1 MKSGEFLKKC
11 RIKLGLSL
19 RALSGAS
26 GVSHTQIAD
35 LENGV
40 NFGTYEKI
48 DKILDALKLT
58 SEEKELYYR
67 MRDLEKTPVSVKEE
81 LEKLQR
87 QVNYYK
93 NMKLDSNAEIEFKRK
108 IIPIYSNICAG
119 NGGCEA
125 DIISHITVPVDGIF
139 TGDVFAVRVDGDS
152 MEHTIEDKSI
162 VFIKKDVEVPN
173 NRIGAFILNNESYLK
188 RLCKMGDSIFLRS
201 DNRDYPDIHV
211 QPNDDFIVV
220 GRYIGTIMNTDE

>member
-1 MKSGEFLKKC
+1 MKAGEY
-11 RIKLGLSL
+11 IKSIRKQRGLSL
-19 RALSGAS
+19 RQVAYKTGLSHTYISDIEKGNLVGTNETHEKILSG
-26 GVSHTQIAD
+26 
-35 LENGV
+35 L
-40 NFGTYEKI
+40 NFNEQEKNHFYQLLIEDKAVPPYIVEKI
-48 DKILDALKLT
+48 KKL
-58 SEEKELYYR
+58 EKEIENLNK
-67 MRDLEKTPVSVKEE
+67 DSITNVHVTEKNKKIPV
-81 LEKLQR
+81 
-87 QVNYYK
+87 
-93 NMKLDSNAEIEFKRK
+93 F
-108 IIPIYSNICAG
+108 SNICAG

-211 QPNDDFIVV
+211 QPSDDFIVV